1 MSLAGLLISSLP
13 SFSPLLQRYHDLRE
27 VLLTMEKY
35 ILKELG
41 FGFYNI
47 MDHPHKFIL
56 YYIKTLGGESSLAQK
71 AWNYLNDS
79 LRLDCCVRYR
89 AELIACAAIFMAA
102 RDLQVTEESL
112 HHAWLCAF
120 SCVWRLTFTQC
131 TLCSSIPIY
140 R

>member
-1 MSLAGLLISSLP
+1 MVCHYIP
-13 SFSPLLQRYHDLRE
+13 PTPWQRYHDLRE
-27 VLLTMEKY
+27 ALLTMEKY

-56 YYIKTLGGESSLAQK
+56 YYIKTLGGDSTLAQR
-71 AWNYLNDS
+71 AWSYLNDS

-102 RDLQVTEESL
+102 RDLQV
-112 HHAWLCAF
+112 
-120 SCVWRLTFTQC
+120 R
-131 TLCSSIPIY
+131 
-140 R
+140 